1 MVTVE
6 ERGWDGLGDWDWHIY
21 MCMCAKSLQSCP
33 TLCDP
38 IDGSP
43 AGSLVPGIL
52 QARTL
57 ERAAIS
63 FSNASKWKV
72 KVKSLSSVRLFAT
85 PWTAAYQ
92 APPSGGFSR
101 QEYWCGVPCLLQL
114 HPYVMTN
121 TVYLWTPAIQCSPTT
136 WDLWVNLRRNKE
148 WQLHENCTCT
158 YIQLC
163 NSSPSRAMGIEPF
176 PHSKG
181 CWWDS
186 ELCPIQWASQ
196 VALVVKNWPTNTG
209 DWRSGFDPWV
219 RKLPWHRKWQPIPV
233 VLPGESHGQRS
244 LTGYSP

>member
-1 MVTVE
+1 MQESEKWKWSRSVVSDSSQPHGLQPT
-6 ERGWDGLGDWDWHIY
+6 RLLHPWDFPG
-21 MCMCAKSLQSCP
+21 KSTGVGCH
-33 TLCDP
+33 
-38 IDGSP
+38 
-43 AGSLVPGIL
+43 A
-52 QARTL
+52 
-57 ERAAIS
+57 
-63 FSNASKWKV
+63 FSNYIPMEWQI
-72 KVKSLSSVRLFAT
+72 LFTYGHQLYNVA
-85 PWTAAYQ
+85 
-92 APPSGGFSR
+92 
-101 QEYWCGVPCLLQL
+101 LLRGTYGL
-114 HPYVMTN
+114 
-121 TVYLWTPAIQCSPTT
+121 T
-136 WDLWVNLRRNKE
+136 WEETK

-163 NSSPSRAMGIEPF
+163 NSSPSRATGIEPF